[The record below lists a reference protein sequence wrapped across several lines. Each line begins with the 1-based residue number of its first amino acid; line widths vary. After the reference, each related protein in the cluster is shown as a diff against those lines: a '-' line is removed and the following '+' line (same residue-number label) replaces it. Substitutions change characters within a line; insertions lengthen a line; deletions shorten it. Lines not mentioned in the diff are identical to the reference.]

1 MPKDNVSYKL
11 LNSIWKKE
19 IIERY
24 EFQYDRLVEILDP
37 DGSIGVA
44 EAELSWEELLWLQDE
59 ANKE

>member
-1 MPKDNVSYKL
+1 MCIRDSYKL
-11 LNSIWKKE
+11 LHSIWKKE

-24 EFQYDRLVEILDP
+24 EFQYDRLVEHLDP

-44 EAELSWEELLWLQDE
+44 EAELSWEELLLLQDE